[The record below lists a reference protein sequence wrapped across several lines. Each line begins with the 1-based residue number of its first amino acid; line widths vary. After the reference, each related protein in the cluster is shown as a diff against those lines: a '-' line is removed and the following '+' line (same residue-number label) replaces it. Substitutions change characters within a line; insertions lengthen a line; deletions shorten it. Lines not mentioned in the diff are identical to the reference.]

1 MKKWISISLAGLL
14 LVLVTVYFAL
24 PQIQP
29 CALLSRV
36 LPLYL
41 LPPNP
46 NVADLAFTP
55 LPEARAVIGERA
67 CSGYRMEIPK
77 RWNGDLVVYA
87 HGFRGAT
94 PTLTVTNLPVRQAAI
109 RQGFAW
115 AASSYRANG
124 FNPHDGIDDT
134 LLLIDEFKK
143 KIGTPKRTF
152 VYGSSMG
159 AFVVVDALERHSDI
173 YSGGVSECGMQAGA
187 GQLDYILSVNA
198 LADYLA
204 GVDMYANAH
213 KGWKAQRALL
223 DREIYP
229 KLGAPPDYVFDEST
243 LTGQVLAPPQ
253 IALTPRGEALRNA
266 EILLGGGHRPFA
278 HEGFAAAYK
287 LLFEPTRALYAF
299 EQSAV
304 TAGTNVSAQYEI
316 DPGFVVTA
324 GELKTG
330 VRRIQADAAE
340 RALFTFTG
348 KLRAPLLTIQDTGD
362 LFVPLLNAQEY
373 GRLATSAGT
382 GHLLVQ
388 RAIRRFLHC
397 DFTQAERDRA
407 FNDLVEWVRSGR
419 KPQGEDLSGSLK
431 DIGRQ
436 WTDPL
441 RPDDPG
447 RN

>member
-1 MKKWISISLAGLL
+1 M
-14 LVLVTVYFAL
+14 
-24 PQIQP
+24 
-29 CALLSRV
+29 
-36 LPLYL
+36 
-41 LPPNP
+41 
-46 NVADLAFTP
+46 
-55 LPEARAVIGERA
+55 
-67 CSGYRMEIPK
+67 
-77 RWNGDLVVYA
+77 
-87 HGFRGAT
+87 
-94 PTLTVTNLPVRQAAI
+94 
-109 RQGFAW
+109 
-115 AASSYRANG
+115 
-124 FNPHDGIDDT
+124 
-134 LLLIDEFKK
+134 
-143 KIGTPKRTF
+143 
-152 VYGSSMG
+152 GS
-159 AFVVVDALERHSDI
+159 FVVVDALERHSDI

-204 GVDMYANAH
+204 GVDMYASAH

-229 KLGAPPDYVFDEST
+229 KLGAPPDYVFDESA
-243 LTGQVLAPPQ
+243 LTGQVSPPPQ
-253 IALTPRGEALRNA
+253 MALTPRGEALRNA

-278 HEGFAAAYK
+278 YEGFAAAYK

-304 TAGTNVSAQYEI
+304 TAGTNVSAKYEI
-316 DPGFVVTA
+316 DPGFVVSA
-324 GELKTG
+324 AELRTG

-362 LFVPLLNAQEY
+362 LFVPLLNAREY
-373 GRLATSAGT
+373 GRLATAAGT

-407 FNDLVEWVRSGR
+407 FNDLVEWVRTGR

-431 DIGRQ
+431 DIGRE